1 MTNTDLKNLLETAI
15 SLHTQ
20 ILKNEKDTA
29 RNKYYQGLIDG
40 IEFSLKQISE
50 NK

>member
-1 MTNTDLKNLLETAI
+1 MTNNDLKNLLVTAI

-20 ILKNEKDTA
+20 ILKNEKDTD
-29 RNKYYQGLIDG
+29 RKKYYQGLIDG
-40 IEFSLKQISE
+40 IEFSLKQIPD